1 MIVLLNGPLG
11 IGKSTLGEALVERI
25 EGCVFLEGDALV
37 ALNPAPEDERE
48 HLHSTIALLV
58 AHNLRAGYRHFV
70 VDHLWTSA
78 DALSDLRRRL
88 AEVAPSS
95 EVRVFLL
102 TLPEDE
108 NLRRIE
114 RRATAREIDERDFER
129 TTVVDERRRL
139 ASARGDEL
147 GEPFSVADPPSVL
160 ARHLIVAL
168 GL

>member
-11 IGKSTLGEALVERI
+11 IGKSTLGEALAEDI

-37 ALNPAPEDERE
+37 AANPPPADEME
-48 HLHSTIALLV
+48 HLHAAIALLV
-58 AHNLRAGYRHFV
+58 AHHRRAGYRHFV
-70 VDHLWTSA
+70 IDHLWTSPDELA
-78 DALSDLRRRL
+78 DLRRR
-88 AEVAPSS
+88 VADAAPGS

-114 RRATAREIDERDFER
+114 RRARARAIAGEGFER
-129 TTVVDERRRL
+129 VTVAEERRRL
-139 ASARGDEL
+139 ASASGDEL
-147 GEPFSVADPPSVL
+147 GESFSVADPPAVL
-160 ARHLIVAL
+160 ARRLRGAL